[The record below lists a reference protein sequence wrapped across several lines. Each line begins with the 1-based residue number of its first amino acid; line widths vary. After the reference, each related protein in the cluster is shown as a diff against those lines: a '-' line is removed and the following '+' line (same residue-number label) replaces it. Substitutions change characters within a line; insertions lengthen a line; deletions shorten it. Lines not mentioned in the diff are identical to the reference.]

1 MAKQNIDIG
10 VEGNDGTGDSIRE
23 SFRKV
28 NENFQ
33 ELYAVF
39 GIGGQISFTD
49 LSDTPTTYQGN
60 ENKVPVVKSDGSG
73 VDLLQLASNNALDGT
88 IDTIGFDYTV
98 SGKLIIKQLVSK
110 VSNDPIPTL
119 GGPLDAA
126 TQPIANVAV
135 TQAAID
141 TFNAVHNTSYTTA
154 DLVINKAYADS
165 NYQTK
170 DVAGGGL
177 RLGDE
182 PSTVSQYTLTVGS
195 LNLGNIVITN
205 HGLAGSYTGAAFVF
219 RSTGTDPSNVTT
231 GSTYYL
237 RVIDNNTLALYSTSE
252 GAIAGTGRLI
262 MSGGTGT
269 MTIMD
274 AAYDATLTG
283 NWLNNVAV
291 PRKSIVRRQGD
302 TMTGALNLFD
312 HPGELAGKGTPYG
325 PDDLQAV
332 SKLYVD
338 NVAAT
343 SDVNI
348 FVTMKGDDTQR
359 YTPDGKQG
367 RAIGY
372 AYRTINAASRKAE
385 EIIISAPPEPG
396 PYMQTLTYNTGAVT
410 STINTAGITS
420 PISGR
425 TNARTLIINNKEFIA
440 KETTAYINATY
451 PDHVGQYN
459 EEDFEKRIEEI
470 LDSVSLDAL
479 LGNNANFLSRYA
491 GLTYYASVEGQKL
504 IGTQKTETVAGIT
517 YAKTIVK
524 NNILTNTAVATNYQ
538 TQVTQ
543 FINNSITPDALAD
556 DAIDAKFQIVLDV
569 INNGAINAAA
579 IVDGTTTYKINAN
592 NGNFGYLDQA
602 NPNNTDAIPGK
613 VIRGRTS
620 GAIGLMV
627 DYKHESGTRAVSIA
641 TTDEI
646 ELQLLKPIEFIVG
659 EELEYGNVQ
668 NETQVV
674 IIVESGIYEEDFPIK
689 VPDNVSIRGD
699 EQRRVIVRPKKRVSQ
714 SRYADT
720 YFYRDAQFDGMVLG
734 VSEINT
740 LKFETQINSSR
751 AAGTYTITNANM
763 TTSGLGTGATITV
776 VIDSN
781 GSVASATPTVKGT
794 NFVKDELITIE
805 DSKLGSGGAPAINLR
820 VDTILNGDVYKN
832 PLTGTFDGY
841 FGYHYLEKPGS
852 LKNIGA
858 GYTNVGNW
866 ETSALTFI
874 DNKEFIQEQVV
885 NYIETTYTS
894 LPAGAIYSRGKW
906 FGWIGKIVDAI
917 VKDLRL
923 GGNEFTLEE
932 QGDIYWEGQTDS
944 SLPSEYHD
952 EWVAGVNYV
961 YTMANKLLQGQAP
974 TAYYNQSGGSASD
987 RVYSQDLTN
996 GDSAPAAWTTG
1007 KLYKLQDVILFTSA
1021 GVTRYYVPKIQHTSG
1036 NTFDATEIATY
1047 WTEIDTIDTTVQNFI
1062 NTINFAFNASY
1073 NPPKRNKDLDVFL
1086 LNDATILRNL
1096 TVQGQ
1101 GGFMGVLDPDGQ
1113 VLTKSPYIQTG
1124 SSFAASLNKQAF
1136 RGGLYTDAFVGN
1148 SAIRVTGRVN
1158 SDPFRLTIKSLGSQ
1172 SAPQGLFVRKPKTP
1186 CAFYIDGR
1194 RFQVNALTNYDK
1206 SLGTAEIVLDRSS
1219 NGGVGFT
1226 GTTSELIT
1234 GYNLT
1239 AVGTFEFDVTKC
1251 ERDTG
1256 YILDAVQFD
1265 LALGTNYNAVTNG
1278 LAYQRNVVSTYLQ
1291 SNQKAQTIAA
1301 IQVTKAK
1308 TAALSSVA
1316 GDATA
1321 LSRSNAAFDEIIDI
1335 LDNGALGTE
1344 TAADTI
1350 TFSAP
1355 SVLPYTKSVEAR
1367 TKLQENRVFLGAEAV
1382 AYINLNNPAAGYD
1395 QVKCARDVR
1404 FLIDA
1409 ITYDINYGGNT
1420 ASRTAARSYIDDGVA
1435 VLAAAEITPTFNAL
1449 THIKGLL
1456 SNIVNGVSFTK
1467 STGNAETQ
1475 VTAGLTADAAAAT
1488 QLGVLLDII
1497 LNVIQ
1502 SSSLNSV
1509 PAIVK
1514 PSITWAAS
1522 GLQAAHGAIDTNRAL
1537 IIRQTVQSVSSPID
1551 ITLQTAGNRSMLG
1564 NDFTQIN
1571 DLGYGLVAVNGGISE
1586 MVSMFTYYCHASYYS
1601 KNGSQIRSLTG
1612 SSCYGEFGLVAE
1624 GSDPN
1629 EIPDAVSLAE
1639 DMVMPG
1645 KIFRASVILQT
1656 TGPVVGVAGETFTQ
1670 ASSGAAGT
1678 VVISTGANGN
1688 SQIYLDSTS
1697 GSFDTT
1703 NTITGSTTG
1712 ALGAASVPLSVD
1724 ATGYTNAASTAYMY
1738 VYDFKD
1744 IPSNRSEFD
1753 IYHSNASPNPV
1764 NGRYEVSNVELA
1776 TPHLGAF
1783 NGVGVGGSPPITAT
1797 QTVSVAGATG
1807 ARFQVRRDKTNGYT
1821 VVITTPGTDYRDNDT
1836 FAVTG
1841 DKLGGATPANDAT
1854 ITVTQV
1860 DDGDSTPS
1868 TGAIT
1873 GATISGTA
1881 LTTTDDT
1888 PTYSGAIYKLN
1899 FSTSSAQYAQNGI
1912 IAQPTHND
1920 LVNYRRNETHIF
1932 NDLAQPDLLTIRPST
1947 AVLFNENPGVFYRS
1961 ISFLTSN
1968 SLGTAL
1974 GANSIQAGFDSAFDY
1989 IRLTIDNT
1997 RAAETALAGTGTT
2010 KGATAGDVR
2019 LALQAVA
2026 DANEKFRLNN
2036 NARTPEAYR
2045 PVGWSTS
2052 TLTEAPIIT
2061 WKGKKHYVY
2070 NYRGVS
2076 GAGAEQVS
2084 ASDDVYAIVDLADV
2098 GETINSTN
2106 ATGIHGTIV
2115 LANLTN
2121 TIRAGLQAGATGDV
2135 TVNISTCRA
2144 TGHDFLDIGTGGFN
2158 ATNYPNFIFGPPGE
2172 KNSAQEVVER
2182 NKGRVFFVSTDQ
2194 NGIFKVGKFFQ
2205 VDQGTGTVTFSASIA
2220 LSDVDGLG
2228 FKRGVVITEFSTDTA
2243 MTDNASDTV
2252 PTEGAVRG
2260 YVNRRLGY
2268 DVNGTAVSN
2277 KLGPGV
2283 LAPNGVVPMTGD
2295 LNAASNTITNL
2306 KTPAQDSDAATKS
2319 YVDGISGS
2327 IDVQGLRSSE
2337 YNDYA
2342 AGHIF
2347 ISTGEKKLIISA
2359 GSIVSGPFVQG
2370 QTISGNNSGA
2380 TGTIVDLKTT
2390 TGVEGNVIEITY
2402 TPVTG
2407 TFTDGLPAGGG
2418 ESQDTISVVGGAQGT
2433 LVKGPIDVWA
2443 NGIPTTNSD
2452 ITFTPSRNRTIVG
2465 NVVTDR
2471 HTDLDIQY
2479 KVGSIVNADVSGSAA
2494 ISQSKLAMNA
2504 ATTRVNATNIDQS
2517 DRGLAAFDSAV
2528 FSATSGWITI
2538 NDGQLDLKK
2547 IKRVSDGTV
2556 LGNWSGDSSDNDIDE
2571 IPFATVVS
2579 QGGGIGDA
2587 DLNTTIG
2594 AAADPGEAV
2603 IKTGTGT
2610 YAVSNVTKTGEVNS
2624 IIKSDSNG
2632 SIQVNSLILGGDSSY
2647 EILSLDTT
2655 TVIMKTPAQGEILRA
2670 TGTTGVSAN
2679 GSPDLLVAG
2688 SINIDGTGVAESVLQ
2703 DASNFNGEAV
2713 LGVDWIYSSFIEAP
2727 GEKGAASTAIA
2738 IGANTGKTA
2747 AGQIGMVTADSAT
2760 TSSVVPFIFSSSGA
2774 VPDVTNAYDIG
2785 SATLK
2790 YKDVYATT
2798 FYGTATEAYYADLA
2812 ENYIADQDY
2821 EPGTVLAFG
2830 GEGEVE
2836 VTTIAVKGS
2845 RKVAGVVS
2853 TNPAY
2858 LMNSQLSSANPVVAL
2873 ALQGRVPCKVIGL
2886 VMKGDLLVSS
2896 GIAGYAIVDNNPQVG
2911 TVIGKALG
2919 TKMDSERGV
2928 VEIVVG
2934 KH

>member
-73 VDLLQLASNNALDGT
+73 IDLLQLASNNALDGT

-119 GGPLDAA
+119 GGPLDGA
-126 TQPIANVAV
+126 TQPIANIAV

-182 PSTVSQYTLTVGS
+182 PTTVSQYTLTVGS

-205 HGLAGSYTGAAFVF
+205 HGLAGSYTGAAFKF
-219 RSTGTDPSNVTT
+219 NSTGSDPSNVTS
-231 GSTYYL
+231 GNTYYV
-237 RVIDNNTLALYSTSE
+237 RIVDNNTIALYATSE
-252 GAIAGTGRLI
+252 NAIAGTGRLLL
-262 MSGGTGT
+262 SGGGGT

-274 AAYDATLTG
+274 AAYDNTLTG
-283 NWLNNVAV
+283 NWLDNVAL
-291 PRKSIVRRQGD
+291 PRKSVVRRQGD
-302 TMTGALNLFD
+302 TMAGALNLFD
-312 HPGELAGKGTPYG
+312 HPGDLAGKGTPYG

-372 AYRTINAASRKAE
+372 AYRTVNAAARKAE
-385 EIIISAPPEPG
+385 EVIVSAPPEPG
-396 PYMQTLTYNTGAVT
+396 PYMQTLTFNTGAVT
-410 STINTAGITS
+410 STIHTAGITS

-425 TNARTLIINNKEFIA
+425 TNARTLIVNNKEFVA
-440 KETTAYINATY
+440 KEVTAYMNTTY

-459 EEDFEKRIEEI
+459 EEEFEKRIEEI

-491 GLTYYASVEGQKL
+491 GLTYFASVEGQTL

-517 YAKTIVK
+517 YAKSVVK
-524 NNILTNTAVATNYQ
+524 NYILTNTAVPTNYQ

-543 FINNSITPDALAD
+543 FINGSITPDALAD

-569 INNGAINAAA
+569 INNGALNAPAV
-579 IVDGTTTYKINAN
+579 VDGTTTYKINAN
-592 NGNFGYLDQA
+592 NGNFGFLDQA
-602 NPNNTDAIPGK
+602 NPNNTDVIPGK
-613 VIRGRTS
+613 LIRGRTS

-627 DYKHESGTRAVSIA
+627 DYKHESGSRAVSIS

-646 ELQLLKPIEFIVG
+646 ELQLLTPVEFIPG
-659 EELEYGNVQ
+659 EELEYGNIQ
-668 NETQVV
+668 NQTQVV

-689 VPDNVSIRGD
+689 VPDNVSVRGD
-699 EQRRVIVRPKKRVSQ
+699 EQRRVIIRPKKRVSQ

-720 YFYRDAQFDGMVLG
+720 YFYRDAEFDGMVLG

-740 LKFETQINSSR
+740 LRFETQINSSR
-751 AAGTYTITNANM
+751 TPGTYTVTSSNM
-763 TTSGLGTGATITV
+763 TTSGKGTGATITV

-781 GSVASATPTVKGT
+781 GSVESATPTVKG
-794 NFVKDELITIE
+794 NDFVKDELITIE
-805 DSKLGSGGAPAINLR
+805 DSQLGSGGAPTVNLQ

-841 FGYHYLEKPGS
+841 FGYHYLEQPGV

-885 NYIETTYTS
+885 NYIETTYTL
-894 LPAGAIYSRGKW
+894 LPAGAIYSRAKW
-906 FGWIGKIVDAI
+906 FGWIGDIIDAI
-917 VKDLRL
+917 IKDLRL

-932 QGDIYWEGQTDS
+932 QGDIYWEGKTDS
-944 SLPSEYHD
+944 SLPADYHD
-952 EWVAGVNYV
+952 EWVAGINHI

-974 TAYYNQSGGSASD
+974 TTLYNQSGGSASD
-987 RVYSQDLTN
+987 RVYAQDLTN
-996 GDSAPAAWTTG
+996 GDSAPATWTTG
-1007 KLYKLQDVILFTSA
+1007 KLYKLQDVIKFTSA
-1021 GVTRYYVPKIQHTSG
+1021 GVVRYYVPKLQHTSG

-1047 WTEIDTIDTTVQNFI
+1047 WTEIDTIDTTVQNFV
-1062 NTINFAFNASY
+1062 NSINFAFNAAY
-1073 NPPKRNKDLDVFL
+1073 NPPKRNKDQDVFL

-1148 SAIRVTGRVN
+1148 SAIQVTGRVSN
-1158 SDPFRLTIKSLGSQ
+1158 DPFRLTIKSLGSQ
-1172 SAPQGLFVRKPKTP
+1172 AEPQGLFVRKPKTP

-1194 RFQVNALTNYDK
+1194 RFQVNALTSYDK

-1234 GYNLT
+1234 GFNLT
-1239 AVGTFEFDVTKC
+1239 QVGTFEFLVSKC

-1265 LALGTNYNAVTNG
+1265 VALGTNYNQVTNG

-1308 TAALSSVA
+1308 TAALASVA

-1382 AYINLNNPAAGYD
+1382 AYINLNSPAAGYD

-1475 VTAGLTADAAAAT
+1475 VTAGLTADATAAT
-1488 QLGVLLDII
+1488 QLGVLMDII

-1514 PSITWAAS
+1514 PSITWATSA
-1522 GLQAAHGAIDTNRAL
+1522 LQAAHGAIDTNRAL
-1537 IIRQTVQSVSSPID
+1537 IIRQTVQSVASPIE

-1629 EIPDAVSLAE
+1629 EIPDAISLAE

-1645 KIFRASVILQT
+1645 KVFSASVILQT

-1670 ASSGAAGT
+1670 ASSGATGV
-1678 VVISTGANGN
+1678 VVISTGANGS
-1688 SQIYLDSTS
+1688 SQIYLKSSS

-1703 NTITGSTTG
+1703 NTISGSTTG

-1724 ATGYTNAASTAYMY
+1724 ATGYTNPSTTAYMY

-1744 IPSNRSEFD
+1744 VPSNRSEFD
-1753 IYHSNASPNPV
+1753 IYHTNASPNPAL
-1764 NGRYEVSNVELA
+1764 GRYEVSNVELA
-1776 TPHLGAF
+1776 TPHLGGY

-1797 QTVSVAGATG
+1797 QTVSVGTATG
-1807 ARFQVRRDKTNGYT
+1807 ARFQVRKDKTNGYT
-1821 VVITTPGTDYRDNDT
+1821 VVIKTAGTDYRDNDT
-1836 FAVTG
+1836 FLVTG
-1841 DKLGGATPANDAT
+1841 DKLGGATPTNDAT

-1860 DDGDSTPS
+1860 DSGDSTPS
-1868 TGAIT
+1868 AGGIT
-1873 GATISGTA
+1873 GASISGTA
-1881 LTTTDDT
+1881 LTSTDET
-1888 PTYSGAIYKLN
+1888 PTYSGAVYKLN
-1899 FSTSSAQYAQNGI
+1899 FSTSSAQYAQSGI
-1912 IAQPTHND
+1912 IASPTHND
-1920 LVNYRRNETHIF
+1920 LINYRRNETHIF

-1947 AVLFNENPGVFYRS
+1947 AVLFNENPGNFYRS

-1974 GANSIQAGFDSAFDY
+1974 GANSIQAGFDSSYDY
-1989 IRLTIDNT
+1989 IRLAVDNT
-1997 RAAETALAGTGTT
+1997 RAAEAALSGAGST

-2019 LALQAVA
+2019 IALQAVA

-2036 NARTPEAYR
+2036 NTRTPEAYR

-2061 WKGKKHYVY
+2061 WKGKKHFVY
-2070 NYRGVS
+2070 NYRGVN

-2084 ASDDVYAIVDLADV
+2084 ASDDVYAIVDIADV
-2098 GETINSTN
+2098 GETINATD
-2106 ATGIHGTIV
+2106 ATGIHGTVI
-2115 LANLTN
+2115 LAAGTTN

-2172 KNSAQEVVER
+2172 KNSAQEVIEK

-2319 YVDGISGS
+2319 YVDNIGGS

-2390 TGVEGNVIEITY
+2390 TGVEGNVIEMTY

-2418 ESQDTISVVGGAQGT
+2418 ETQDTISVVGGAQGT

-2471 HTDLDIQY
+2471 HTDVDIQY

-2494 ISQSKLAMNA
+2494 ISQSKLAMTA
-2504 ATTRVNATNIDQS
+2504 ATTRVNAVNINQS
-2517 DRGLAAFDSAV
+2517 DLGVSAYDQAV
-2528 FSATSGWITI
+2528 FTTTNGFVSIA
-2538 NDGQLDLKK
+2538 DGQLDLKK

-2571 IPFATVVS
+2571 ISFATVVS

-2587 DLNTTIG
+2587 DLTTTI
-2594 AAADPGEAV
+2594 AAGADPGEAV
-2603 IKTGTGT
+2603 IKTGVGT

-2624 IIKSDSNG
+2624 VVKTDASG
-2632 SIQVNSLILGGDSSY
+2632 SIQVNSLILGGDPTY

-2670 TGTTGVSAN
+2670 TGTN
-2679 GSPDLLVAG
+2679 GTSSNGAPDVLFAG
-2688 SINIDGTGVAESVLQ
+2688 SINIDGTGVAESTLQ
-2703 DASNFNGEAV
+2703 NASNFNGEAV

-2774 VPDVTNAYDIG
+2774 LPDVTNAYDIG
-2785 SATLK
+2785 SSTFK
-2790 YKDVYATT
+2790 YKDIYATT

-2812 ENYIADQDY
+2812 ENYLADTLY
-2821 EPGTVLAFG
+2821 EPGTVLVFG
-2830 GEGEVE
+2830 GKDEI
-2836 VTTIAVKGS
+2836 TTTETKGD
-2845 RKVAGVVS
+2845 RKVAGIVS
-2853 TNPAY
+2853 TNPAH
-2858 LMNSQLSSANPVVAL
+2858 LMNSALSGMHVTAL
-2873 ALQGRVPCKVIGL
+2873 ALQGRVPCKVIGK
-2886 VMKGDLLVSS
+2886 VEKGDLLITSA
-2896 GIAGYAIVDNNPQVG
+2896 IAGYAIVDNNPNVG

-2919 TKMDSERGV
+2919 NKTDTERGI

>member
-28 NENFQ
+28 NENFL

-49 LSDTPTTYQGN
+49 LQDTPNTYQGN
-60 ENKVPVVKSDGSG
+60 ENKIPAVKSDGSG
-73 VDLLQLASNNALDGT
+73 VDFLALASNNALDGT
-88 IDTIGFDYTV
+88 IDTIGFDYTID
-98 SGKLIIKQLVSK
+98 GKLVIKQLVSK
-110 VSNDPIPTL
+110 VSNDPLPTL

-141 TFNAVHNTSYTTA
+141 TFNSVHGTSYTVQ
-154 DLVINKAYADS
+154 DLVIDKAYADS

-177 RLGDE
+177 RLDDE
-182 PSTVSQYTLTVGS
+182 PTTVTQYTLTVGT
-195 LNLGNIVITN
+195 LNLGNITITA
-205 HGLAGSYTGAAFVF
+205 HGLENSYTGAGFKF
-219 RSTGTDPSNVTT
+219 NSTGTDPTNVVS
-231 GSTYYL
+231 GSTYYV
-237 RVIDNNTLALYSTSE
+237 RIRDVNTISLHETSA
-252 GAIAGTGRLI
+252 GAIAGTGRRI
-262 MSGGTGT
+262 MSGGSGV
-269 MTIMD
+269 MTIVD
-274 AAYDATLTG
+274 AAYDSTLTG

-291 PRKSIVRRQGD
+291 PRQSLVRRQGD
-302 TMTGALNLFD
+302 IMTGALNLHD
-312 HPGELAGKGTPYG
+312 HPGELQGKGTPYG

-348 FVTMKGDDTQR
+348 FVTTKGDDTQR

-372 AYRTINAASRKAE
+372 AYRTVNAAARKAE
-385 EIIISAPPEPG
+385 EIIVSAPPEPG
-396 PYMQTLTYNTGAVT
+396 PYMQTLTYNTGA
-410 STINTAGITS
+410 SRATINTAGITS

-440 KETTAYINATY
+440 KEVTGYINSTY
-451 PDHVGQYN
+451 PAFAASYSMETCQRD
-459 EEDFEKRIEEI
+459 ISLM

-479 LGNNANFLSRYA
+479 IGNNANYLSRYA
-491 GLTYYASVEGQKL
+491 GLRYYSNASAQKA
-504 IGTQKTETVAGIT
+504 IGSQKIETVAGIT
-517 YAKTIVK
+517 YAKNLVK
-524 NNILTNTAVATNYQ
+524 NYILTNTAVPTAYQ
-538 TQVTQ
+538 SQVPQ
-543 FINNSITPDALAD
+543 FINAAITPDALAD
-556 DAIDAKFQIVLDV
+556 DAIDAKFQIILDV
-569 INNGAINAAA
+569 IDNGALNAPA

-592 NGNFGYLDQA
+592 NGNFGFLDQA
-602 NPNNTDAIPGK
+602 NPTNTDVIPGK
-613 VIRGRTS
+613 IIRGRQS
-620 GAIGLMV
+620 GALGLMV
-627 DYKHESGTRAVSIA
+627 DYKHESGSRAVSVS

-646 ELQLLKPIEFIVG
+646 EMQLLTPVEFIAG

-674 IIVESGIYEEDFPIK
+674 LVVESGIYEEDFPIK
-689 VPDNVSIRGD
+689 VPTNVSIRGD
-699 EQRRVIVRPKKRVSQ
+699 EQRRVIIRPKKRVSQ

-720 YFYRDAQFDGMVLG
+720 YFYRDAEFDGLVLG

-740 LKFETQINSSR
+740 LRFETQINSSR
-751 AAGTYTITNANM
+751 TAGTYTITGDSNM
-763 TTSGLGTGATITV
+763 TTSGLGSGATLSITV
-776 VIDSN
+776 DSN
-781 GSVASATPTVKGT
+781 GAITAASATVKGK
-794 NFVKDELITIE
+794 NFVKEEIITIA
-805 DSKLGSGGAPAINLR
+805 DSKLGAGGAPAVILR

-874 DNKEFIQEQVV
+874 DNKEFIQEQAI
-885 NYIETTYTS
+885 NYIETTYPG
-894 LPAGAIYSRGKW
+894 LPGGAVYSRAKW
-906 FGWIGKIVDAI
+906 FGWMGKVVDAI
-917 VKDLRL
+917 IKDLRL
-923 GGNEFTLEE
+923 GSNEFVLEE
-932 QGDIYWEGQTDS
+932 QGDIYWEGKTDP
-944 SLPSEYHD
+944 SLPTSLHD
-952 EWVAGVNYV
+952 EWVAGVAHI
-961 YTMANKLLQGQAP
+961 YTMANKLLQGLTP
-974 TAYYNQSGGSASD
+974 TTLYNQSGGAASD
-987 RVYSQDLTN
+987 RIYAQDLTN
-996 GDSAPAAWTTG
+996 GTSAPATWTTG
-1007 KLYKLQDVILFTSA
+1007 NLYRLQDVVKFVNS
-1021 GVTRYYVPKIQHTSG
+1021 GVTRYYVPKLQHTSG
-1036 NTFDATEIATY
+1036 NTFDATEIATN
-1047 WTEIDTIDTTVQNFI
+1047 WTEIDTIDTTIQNFT
-1062 NTINFAFNASY
+1062 NSVNFAFNAGY
-1073 NPPKRNKDLDVFL
+1073 NPPKRNIDQDVFL
-1086 LNDATILRNL
+1086 LNDATILRNM

-1113 VLTKSPYIQTG
+1113 ILTKSPYIQTG

-1148 SAIRVTGRVN
+1148 SAIQVTGRVSN
-1158 SDPFRLTIKSLGSQ
+1158 DPFRLTIKSLGS
-1172 SAPQGLFVRKPKTP
+1172 AANPQGLYVRRPQTP

-1219 NGGVGFT
+1219 NSSVGFT
-1226 GTTSELIT
+1226 GTTSELAT
-1234 GYNLT
+1234 GFNLT

-1251 ERDTG
+1251 QRDTG

-1265 LALGTNYNAVTNG
+1265 LALGTNYNQVTNG
-1278 LAYQRNVVSTYLQ
+1278 LAYQRNVVSAYLQ

-1301 IQVTKAK
+1301 IGVAK
-1308 TAALSSVA
+1308 TTTAALTSVA
-1316 GDATA
+1316 ADSTA
-1321 LSRSNAAFDEIIDI
+1321 LTRSNAAFDEIIDI
-1335 LDNGALGTE
+1335 IDNGALGTE

-1382 AYINLNNPAAGYD
+1382 AWINVNSPSAGYD

-1420 ASRTAARSYIDDGVA
+1420 ASRTAARSYIDDGVP
-1435 VLAAAEITPTFNAL
+1435 VLAAGEVTPTVNAMN
-1449 THIKGLL
+1449 HIKGLL

-1467 STGNAETQ
+1467 TTGNAETQ
-1475 VTAGLTADAAAAT
+1475 VTAGLTADSAAAT
-1488 QLGVLLDII
+1488 QLGILLDIPI
-1497 LNVIQ
+1497 NVI
-1502 SSSLNSV
+1502 SASNLNSV
-1509 PAIVK
+1509 PTIVK
-1514 PSITWAAS
+1514 PSITWSTSA
-1522 GLQAAHGAIDTNRAL
+1522 LQAAHGAIDTNRAL
-1537 IIRQTVQSVSSPID
+1537 IIRKTVQSVSSPID

-1586 MVSMFTYYCHASYYS
+1586 MVSMFTYYCYTSYYS

-1629 EIPDAVSLAE
+1629 EIPDAISLAE

-1645 KIFRASVILQT
+1645 KIFSASVVLQT
-1656 TGPVVGVAGETFTQ
+1656 TGPTIGVAGETYTQ
-1670 ASSGAAGT
+1670 ASSGATGV

-1688 SQIYLDSTS
+1688 HTIYLKTTT

-1712 ALGAASVPLSVD
+1712 SLGASSVPLTVD
-1724 ATGYTNAASTAYMY
+1724 AVGYTNAATTAYMY

-1744 IPSNRSEFD
+1744 VPSNRSEFD
-1753 IYHSNASPNPV
+1753 IYHTNAAPNAI
-1764 NGRYEVSNVELA
+1764 NGVYEVSNVELA

-1783 NGVGVGGSPPITAT
+1783 NGVGGTGTPPISAT
-1797 QTVSVAGATG
+1797 QTVTDAAASG
-1807 ARFQVRRDKTNGYT
+1807 ARFSVRKDKTNGYT
-1821 VVITTPGTDYRDNDT
+1821 VLVQTAGTDYTVGDT
-1836 FAVTG
+1836 FLVPGAN
-1841 DKLGGATPANDAT
+1841 LGGATPANNAT
-1854 ITVTQV
+1854 ISVSTVFSGTV
-1860 DDGDSTPS
+1860 
-1868 TGAIT
+1868 T
-1873 GATISGTA
+1873 GATITGTA

-1888 PTYSGAIYKLN
+1888 PTYSGAVYKLN

-1947 AVLFNENPGVFYRS
+1947 AILFDENPGSFYRS

-1974 GANSIQAGFDSAFDY
+1974 GANSIQAGFDASFDY
-1989 IRLTIDNT
+1989 IRLAVDNT
-1997 RAAETALAGTGTT
+1997 RAAEGALSGAGTT

-2019 LALQAVA
+2019 IALQAVA
-2026 DANEKFRLNN
+2026 DANEVFRLNN
-2036 NARTPEAYR
+2036 NTRTPEAYR
-2045 PVGWSTS
+2045 PTGWTTS
-2052 TLTEAPIIT
+2052 TLTEAPIIS
-2061 WKGKKHYVY
+2061 WKGKKHFVY
-2070 NYRGVS
+2070 NYRGVT

-2098 GETINSTN
+2098 GETINATD
-2106 ATGIHGTIV
+2106 ATGIHGTVV
-2115 LANLTN
+2115 LGTSANTL
-2121 TIRAGLQAGATGDV
+2121 RAGLQAGSTGDV
-2135 TVNISTCRA
+2135 TINISTCRA

-2172 KNSAQEVVER
+2172 KNSAQEVIER

-2268 DVNGTAVSN
+2268 DVNGTAVAN

-2295 LNAASNTITNL
+2295 LNAASNTVSNL
-2306 KTPAQDSDAATKS
+2306 KTPIQDSDAATKS
-2319 YVDGISGS
+2319 YVDGIAGS
-2327 IDVQGLRSSE
+2327 TSVEDLRSSE
-2337 YNDYA
+2337 YNDI
-2342 AGHIF
+2342 GIGNLF
-2347 ISTGEKKLIISA
+2347 VSTGEKKLVISA
-2359 GSIVSGPFVQG
+2359 GSVVSGPFVTG
-2370 QTISGNNSGA
+2370 QVISGSNSGA
-2380 TGTIVDLKTT
+2380 TGTIVDLLTT
-2390 TGVEGNVIEITY
+2390 IGVEGNIIEMTY
-2402 TPVTG
+2402 TVGTG
-2407 TFTDGLPAGGG
+2407 AFTDGLPVGGG
-2418 ESQDTISVVGGAQGT
+2418 ETQDVISVVGGASGT

-2443 NGIPTTNSD
+2443 NGIATTASD
-2452 ITFTPSRNRTIVG
+2452 ITFVPTRNRTIVG
-2465 NVVTDR
+2465 GVVTDR
-2471 HTDLDIQY
+2471 HIDLDIQL
-2479 KVGSIVNADVSGSAA
+2479 KVGSIVNADVSGTAG
-2494 ISQSKLAMNA
+2494 ISQSKLTLNA
-2504 ATTRVNATNIDQS
+2504 ATGRVNAVNIDQS
-2517 DRGLAAFDSAV
+2517 DLGVAAYDSAT
-2528 FSATSGWITI
+2528 FTLTNGWVTI
-2538 NDGQLDLKK
+2538 ADGQLDLKK

-2571 IPFATVVS
+2571 ISFATVVS
-2579 QGGGIGDA
+2579 EGGGIGDA
-2587 DLNTTIG
+2587 DLATTV
-2594 AAADPGEAV
+2594 AAGSDPGEAV
-2603 IKTGTGT
+2603 IKTGAAA

-2624 IIKSDSNG
+2624 IVKTDTSG
-2632 SIQVNSLILGGDSSY
+2632 SIQVNSLILGGDPTY
-2647 EILSLDTT
+2647 EILGLDTT

-2679 GSPDLLVAG
+2679 GNPDILIAG
-2688 SINIDGTGVAESVLQ
+2688 SVNIDGTGVAESVLQ
-2703 DASNFNGEAV
+2703 NASNFNGEAV
-2713 LGVDWIYSSFIEAP
+2713 LGVDWIFSSFIEAP
-2727 GEKGAASTAIA
+2727 GEKTAASTGIA

-2747 AGQIGMVTADSAT
+2747 AGQVAIVAADSGT
-2760 TSSVVPFIFSSSGA
+2760 SSSVVPFIFDSDGA
-2774 VPDVTNAYDIG
+2774 APDVSNTYKIG
-2785 SATLK
+2785 NSTFK
-2790 YKDVYATT
+2790 YAEVHATT

-2812 ENYIADQDY
+2812 ENYLADEVYQ
-2821 EPGTVLAFG
+2821 PGTVLVFG
-2830 GEGEVE
+2830 GESEL
-2836 VTTIAVKGS
+2836 TTTTVKGDH
-2845 RKVAGVVS
+2845 RVAGVVS
-2853 TNPAY
+2853 TNPAH
-2858 LMNSQLSSANPVVAL
+2858 LMNSAIEGTNVTAL
-2873 ALQGRVPCKVIGL
+2873 ALQGRVPCNVIGL
-2886 VMKGDLLVSS
+2886 VAKGDMLVASA
-2896 GIAGYAIVDNNPQVG
+2896 IPGYAIVNNDPRVG
-2911 TVIGKALG
+2911 TIIGKAVAD
-2919 TKMDSERGV
+2919 KSNQERGV

>member
-49 LSDTPTTYQGN
+49 LSDTPATYQGN
-60 ENKVPVVKSDGSG
+60 ENKIPVVKSDGSG
-73 VDLLQLASNNALDGT
+73 INLLQLASNNALDGT

-98 SGKLIIKQLVSK
+98 DGKLVIKQLVSK
-110 VSNDPIPTL
+110 VSNDPIPVL

-126 TQPIANVAV
+126 TQPIANVSV

-141 TFNAVHNTSYTTA
+141 TFNSVHGTSYTTA

-165 NYQTK
+165 NYQQK

-182 PSTVSQYTLTVGS
+182 PASVSGYTLTVGS
-195 LNLGNIVITN
+195 LNLGNLVITA
-205 HGLAGSYTGAAFVF
+205 HGLAGSFTGAAFKWN
-219 RSTGTDPSNVTT
+219 STGTDPANVTT
-231 GSTYYL
+231 GQTYYI
-237 RVIDNNTLALYSTSE
+237 RVVDINTISLHTTSS
-252 GAIAGTGRLI
+252 GAINNTGRLLL
-262 MSGGTGT
+262 SGGGGT
-269 MTIMD
+269 MTIVD
-274 AAYDATLTG
+274 AAYDSTLTG
-283 NWLNNVAV
+283 NWLDNVAV
-291 PRKSIVRRQGD
+291 PRKSLVRRQGD
-302 TMTGALNLFD
+302 TMAGALNLFD

-372 AYRTINAASRKAE
+372 AYRTVNAAARKAE

-396 PYMQTLTYNTGAVT
+396 PYMQTLTFNTGAT
-410 STINTAGITS
+410 RSTINTAGITS
-420 PISGR
+420 PITGR
-425 TNARTLIINNKEFIA
+425 TNARTLILNNKEFVA
-440 KETTAYINATY
+440 KEVTAYINATY
-451 PDHVGQYN
+451 PDIVGDYN
-459 EEDFEKRIEEI
+459 EESFQKDISDI

-479 LGNNANFLSRYA
+479 IGNNANFLSRYA

-524 NNILTNTAVATNYQ
+524 NYILTNTAVPTNYQ

-543 FINNSITPDALAD
+543 FINGAITPDALAD
-556 DAIDAKFQIVLDV
+556 DAIDAKFAIVLQV
-569 INNGAINAAA
+569 INDGPLNAPA

-602 NPNNTDAIPGK
+602 NPNNTDIIPGK
-613 VIRGRTS
+613 VIRGRAS

-627 DYKHESGTRAVSIA
+627 DYKHESGSRAVSIA

-646 ELQLLKPIEFIVG
+646 ELQLLTPVEFIAG

-689 VPDNVSIRGD
+689 VPNNVSIRGD

-720 YFYRDAQFDGMVLG
+720 YFYRDAEFDGMVLG

-740 LKFETQINSSR
+740 LRYETQINSSR
-751 AAGTYTITNANM
+751 TAGTYTITGDNNM
-763 TTSGLGTGATITV
+763 TTSKLGKGATISITV
-776 VIDSN
+776 DANGAISN
-781 GSVASATPTVKGT
+781 ATATVKGQD
-794 NFVKDELITIE
+794 FVKEETITIE
-805 DSKLGSGGAPAINLR
+805 DSKLGSGGAPAVTLT

-866 ETSALTFI
+866 ETSAKTFI

-885 NYIETTYTS
+885 NYLETTYTA
-894 LPAGAIYSRGKW
+894 LPAGAIYSRAKW
-906 FGWIGKIVDAI
+906 FGWIGDIVDAI

-923 GGNEFTLEE
+923 GGNEFVLEE
-932 QGDIYWEGQTDS
+932 QGDIFWEGQTDS
-944 SLPSEYHD
+944 SLPSDYHD
-952 EWVAGVNYV
+952 EWVAGVTHI
-961 YTMANKLLQGQAP
+961 YTMANKLLQGLAP
-974 TAYYNQSGGSASD
+974 TTLYNQSGGDASN
-987 RVYSQDLTN
+987 RVYAQDLTN
-996 GDSAPAAWTTG
+996 GDSAPATWTTG
-1007 KLYKLQDVILFTSA
+1007 KLYRLQDVIKFISA
-1021 GVTRYYVPKIQHTSG
+1021 GVTRYYIPKLQHTSG

-1047 WTEIDTIDTTVQNFI
+1047 WTEIDTIDTTIQNFT
-1062 NTINFAFNASY
+1062 NSVNFAFNASY
-1073 NPPKRNKDLDVFL
+1073 NPPKRNQDLDVFL

-1124 SSFAASLNKQAF
+1124 SSFAASLNKQSF

-1148 SAIRVTGRVN
+1148 SAIQVTGRVSN
-1158 SDPFRLTIKSLGSQ
+1158 DPFRLTIKSLGSA
-1172 SAPQGLFVRKPKTP
+1172 SAPQGLFVRRPQTP

-1219 NGGVGFT
+1219 NGGIGFT
-1226 GTTSELIT
+1226 GTTSALAT
-1234 GYNLT
+1234 GFNLT
-1239 AVGTFEFDVTKC
+1239 AVGTFEFDATKC

-1265 LALGTNYNAVTNG
+1265 LALGTNYNQVTNG

-1291 SNQKAQTIAA
+1291 SNQKSQTIAA
-1301 IQVTKAK
+1301 IQVAKAA
-1308 TAALSSVA
+1308 TAALTSVA
-1316 GDATA
+1316 ADATA

-1350 TFSAP
+1350 TFSTP

-1367 TKLQENRVFLGAEAV
+1367 TKLQENRIFLGAEAV
-1382 AYINLNNPAAGYD
+1382 AYINLNSPAAGYD

-1420 ASRTAARSYIDDGVA
+1420 ASRQAARSYIDDGVA
-1435 VLAAAEITPTFNAL
+1435 VLAAAEITPTVNAMN
-1449 THIKGLL
+1449 HIKGLL
-1456 SNIVNGVSFTK
+1456 SNIVQGISFTK

-1475 VTAGLTADAAAAT
+1475 VTAGLTADATASN
-1488 QLGVLLDII
+1488 QLIALIEIVI
-1497 LNVIQ
+1497 NVIQ
-1502 SSSLNSV
+1502 ASNLNSV
-1509 PAIVK
+1509 PAIIK

-1522 GLQAAHGAIDTNRAL
+1522 ALQAAHGAIDTNRAL
-1537 IIRQTVQSVSSPID
+1537 IIRQTVQSVSAPID

-1645 KIFRASVILQT
+1645 KIFRASVVLQT

-1678 VVISTGANGN
+1678 VVISTGANGS

-1712 ALGAASVPLSVD
+1712 ALGANSVPLSVD
-1724 ATGYTNAASTAYMY
+1724 ATGYTNAATTAYMY

-1744 IPSNRSEFD
+1744 VPSNRSEFD
-1753 IYHSNASPNPV
+1753 IYHTNASPNAV
-1764 NGRYEVSNVELA
+1764 QGRYEVSNVELA
-1776 TPHLGAF
+1776 TPHLGAY

-1797 QTVSVAGATG
+1797 QTVSVGGATG
-1807 ARFQVRRDKTNGYT
+1807 ARFQVRKDKTNGYT
-1821 VVITTPGTDYRDNDT
+1821 VVITTPGTDYRENDT

-1860 DDGDSTPS
+1860 DSGDSTPS
-1868 TGAIT
+1868 AGGIT
-1873 GATISGTA
+1873 GASIAGTA
-1881 LTTTDDT
+1881 LTTTDET
-1888 PTYSGAIYKLN
+1888 PTYSGAVYKLN

-1920 LVNYRRNETHIF
+1920 SINYRRNETQIF

-1947 AVLFNENPGVFYRS
+1947 AVLFDENPGVFYRS

-1974 GANSIQAGFDSAFDY
+1974 GANSIQAGFDSSFDY

-1997 RAAETALAGTGTT
+1997 RAAETALSGTGTT
-2010 KGATAGDVR
+2010 KGNTQGDVR

-2061 WKGKKHYVY
+2061 WRGKKHYVY
-2070 NYRGVS
+2070 NYRGVT
-2076 GAGAEQVS
+2076 GGGVEQVS
-2084 ASDDVYAIVDLADV
+2084 ASDDVYAIVDLADA
-2098 GETINSTN
+2098 GETINATD
-2106 ATGIHGTIV
+2106 ATGIHASVV

-2121 TIRAGLQAGATGDV
+2121 TIRAGLKAGATGDV

-2158 ATNYPNFIFGPPGE
+2158 STNYPNFIFGPPGE
-2172 KNSAQEVVER
+2172 KNAAQEVVEK

-2194 NGIFKVGKFFQ
+2194 NGIFRVGKFFQ

-2306 KTPAQDSDAATKS
+2306 KAPSQDSDAATKV
-2319 YVDGISGS
+2319 YVDNIAGS
-2327 IDVQGLRSSE
+2327 TTVQDLRSSE

-2342 AGHIF
+2342 AGNLF
-2347 ISTGEKKLIISA
+2347 VATGEKKLIISA

-2390 TGVEGNVIEITY
+2390 TGVEGNVVEISY
-2402 TPVTG
+2402 TPVSG
-2407 TFTDGLPAGGG
+2407 TFTDGIPAGGG
-2418 ESQDTISVVGGAQGT
+2418 ETQDVVSVVGGAQGT
-2433 LVKGPIDVWA
+2433 LVRGPIDVWA
-2443 NGIPTTNSD
+2443 NGIITANSD
-2452 ITFTPSRNRTIVG
+2452 ITFTPTRNRTIVG

-2479 KVGSIVNADVSGSAA
+2479 KVGSIVNADVSGTAA
-2494 ISQSKLAMNA
+2494 ISQSKLAMTA
-2504 ATTRVNATNIDQS
+2504 ASTRVNAVNIDQS
-2517 DRGLAAFDSAV
+2517 DRGLASFDSDI
-2528 FSATSGWITI
+2528 FTATNGWVTI

-2587 DLNTTIG
+2587 DLTTTV
-2594 AAADPGEAV
+2594 AAGSDPGEAV

-2624 IIKSDSNG
+2624 IVKTDTNG
-2632 SIQVNSLILGGDSSY
+2632 SIQVNSLILGGDPLY
-2647 EILSLDTT
+2647 EILALDTT

-2679 GSPDLLVAG
+2679 GKPDVLIAG
-2688 SINIDGTGVAESVLQ
+2688 SVNIDGTGVAESTLQ

-2713 LGVDWIYSSFIEAP
+2713 LAVDWIYSSFIEAP
-2727 GEKGAASTAIA
+2727 GEKGAASSGLA
-2738 IGANTGKTA
+2738 IGANTGVTA
-2747 AGQIGMVTADSAT
+2747 AGQVAIVAADSGT
-2760 TSSVVPFIFSSSGA
+2760 TSSVAPFIFSSSG
-2774 VPDVTNAYDIG
+2774 VLPDVTNVYDIG
-2785 SATLK
+2785 SSTLK

-2812 ENYIADQDY
+2812 ENYLADTLY
-2821 EPGTVLAFG
+2821 EPGTVLVFG
-2830 GEGEVE
+2830 GEDEI
-2836 VTTIAVKGS
+2836 TTTETKGD

-2853 TNPAY
+2853 ENPAH
-2858 LMNSQLSSANPVVAL
+2858 LMNSALSGMHVTAL
-2873 ALQGRVPCKVIGL
+2873 ALQGRVPCKVIGK
-2886 VMKGDLLVSS
+2886 VEKGDLLVTSA
-2896 GIAGYAIVDNNPQVG
+2896 IAGYAIVDNNPNVG

-2919 TKMDSERGV
+2919 NKTDTERGI

>member
-28 NENFQ
+28 NENFL

-49 LSDTPTTYQGN
+49 LKDTPNTYQGN
-60 ENKVPVVKSDGSG
+60 ENKIPAVKTDGSG
-73 VDLLQLASNNALDGT
+73 VNFLALASNNALDGT
-88 IDTIGFDYTV
+88 IDTIGFDYTID
-98 SGKLIIKQLVSK
+98 GKLVIKQLVSK

-141 TFNAVHNTSYTTA
+141 TFNSVHGTSYTVQ
-154 DLVINKAYADS
+154 DLVIDKAYADS

-182 PSTVSQYTLTVGS
+182 PTTITQYTLTVGS
-195 LNLGNIVITN
+195 LNLGNITTTA
-205 HGLAGSYTGAAFVF
+205 HGLENSYTGAAFKF
-219 RSTGTDPSNVTT
+219 NSAGTDPSNVVSGTT
-231 GSTYYL
+231 YFV
-237 RVIDNNTLALYSTSE
+237 RIRDVNTISLHTTSA
-252 GAIAGTGRLI
+252 GAIAGTGRVI
-262 MSGGTGT
+262 MSGGSGV
-269 MTIMD
+269 MTIID
-274 AAYDATLTG
+274 AAYDSTLTG
-283 NWLNNVAV
+283 NWLDNVAV
-291 PRKSIVRRQGD
+291 PRKSLVRRQGD

-312 HPGELAGKGTPYG
+312 HPGELKGKGTPYG

-348 FVTMKGDDTQR
+348 FVTTKGDDTQR

-372 AYRTINAASRKAE
+372 AYRTVNAAARKAE
-385 EIIISAPPEPG
+385 EIIVSAPPEPG
-396 PYMQTLTYNTGAVT
+396 PYMQTLTFNTGA
-410 STINTAGITS
+410 SRATINTAGITS

-425 TNARTLIINNKEFIA
+425 TNARTLIINNKEFVS
-440 KETTAYINATY
+440 KEVTAYINSTY
-451 PDHVGQYN
+451 PAFAASYN
-459 EEDFEKRIEEI
+459 METCERDISLM

-479 LGNNANFLSRYA
+479 IGNNANYLSRYA
-491 GLTYYASVEGQKL
+491 GLRYYSNASAQKA
-504 IGTQKTETVAGIT
+504 IGSQKIETVAGIT
-517 YAKTIVK
+517 YAKNLVK
-524 NNILTNTAVATNYQ
+524 NYILTNTAVPTNYQ

-543 FINNSITPDALAD
+543 FINAAITPDALAD
-556 DAIDAKFQIVLDV
+556 DAIDAKFQIILDV
-569 INNGAINAAA
+569 IDLGALNAPA

-602 NPNNTDAIPGK
+602 NPTNTDVIPGK
-613 VIRGRTS
+613 IIRGRQS

-627 DYKHESGTRAVSIA
+627 DYKHESGSRAVSVS

-646 ELQLLKPIEFIVG
+646 ELQLLKPVEFITG

-674 IIVESGIYEEDFPIK
+674 IVVESGIYEEDFPIK
-689 VPDNVSIRGD
+689 VPNNISIRGD
-699 EQRRVIVRPKKRVSQ
+699 EQRRVIIRPKKRVSQ

-720 YFYRDAQFDGMVLG
+720 YFYRDAQFDGLVLG
-734 VSEINT
+734 VSEVNT
-740 LKFETQINSSR
+740 LRFETQIDSSR
-751 AAGTYTITNANM
+751 TAGTYTITGDSNM
-763 TTSGLGTGATITV
+763 TTSGKGSGLTLSVIVDANGAIT
-776 VIDSN
+776 
-781 GSVASATPTVKGT
+781 AATATVKGK
-794 NFVKDELITIE
+794 NFVKEEIITLA
-805 DSKLGSGGAPAINLR
+805 DSKLGSGGAPAVILR

-858 GYTNVGNW
+858 GYINVGNW

-874 DNKEFIQEQVV
+874 DNKEFIQEQSI
-885 NYIETTYTS
+885 NYIETTYPA
-894 LPAGAIYSRGKW
+894 LPGGAVYSRAKW
-906 FGWIGKIVDAI
+906 FGWMGKVVDAI
-917 VKDLRL
+917 IKDLRL
-923 GGNEFTLEE
+923 GSNEFVLEE
-932 QGDIYWEGQTDS
+932 QGDIYWEGKTDP
-944 SLPSEYHD
+944 SLPTSLHD
-952 EWVAGVNYV
+952 EWVAGVTHV
-961 YTMANKLLQGQAP
+961 YTMANKLLQGLVP
-974 TAYYNQSGGSASD
+974 TTLYNQAGGAASD
-987 RVYSQDLTN
+987 RIYAQDLTN
-996 GDSAPAAWTTG
+996 GSSAPTTWTTNN
-1007 KLYKLQDVILFTSA
+1007 LYKLQDVIKFTSA
-1021 GVTRYYVPKIQHTSG
+1021 GTTRYYVPKLQHTSG
-1036 NTFDATEIATY
+1036 VTFNASEIATN

-1062 NTINFAFNASY
+1062 NSVNFAFNAAY
-1073 NPPKRNKDLDVFL
+1073 NPPKRNIDQDVFL
-1086 LNDATILRNL
+1086 LNDATILRNM

-1113 VLTKSPYIQTG
+1113 ILTKSPYIQTG

-1148 SAIRVTGRVN
+1148 SAIQVTGRVSN
-1158 SDPFRLTIKSLGSQ
+1158 DPFRLTIKSLGSAA
-1172 SAPQGLFVRKPKTP
+1172 SPQGLYVRRPQTP

-1219 NGGVGFT
+1219 NGSVGFT
-1226 GTTSELIT
+1226 GVTSELST
-1234 GYNLT
+1234 GFNLT

-1251 ERDTG
+1251 RRDTG
-1256 YILDAVQFD
+1256 FILDAVQFD
-1265 LALGTNYNAVTNG
+1265 LALGTNYNQVTNG
-1278 LAYQRNVVSTYLQ
+1278 LAYQRNVVSAYLQ
-1291 SNQKAQTIAA
+1291 ANQKSQTVAA
-1301 IQVTKAK
+1301 IGVAKAT
-1308 TAALSSVA
+1308 TAALTSIA
-1316 GDATA
+1316 GDATS
-1321 LSRSNAAFDEIIDI
+1321 LTRSNAAFDEIIDI
-1335 LDNGALGTE
+1335 INNGALGTE

-1350 TFSAP
+1350 TFSTPAT
-1355 SVLPYTKSVEAR
+1355 LPYTKAVEAR
-1367 TKLQENRVFLGAEAV
+1367 TKLQENRIFLGAEAV
-1382 AYINLNNPAAGYD
+1382 AYINLNSPSAGYD

-1409 ITYDINYGGNT
+1409 ISYDINYGGNT

-1435 VLAAAEITPTFNAL
+1435 VLAAGEVTPTVNAMN
-1449 THIKGLL
+1449 HIKGLL
-1456 SNIVNGVSFTK
+1456 ANIVNGVSFTK
-1467 STGNAETQ
+1467 STGNASTQ
-1475 VTAGLTADAAAAT
+1475 TTAGVTADAAAAT
-1488 QLGVLLDII
+1488 QLGILLAIPI
-1497 LNVIQ
+1497 NVI
-1502 SSSLNSV
+1502 SASNLNSV

-1514 PSITWAAS
+1514 PAITWAAS
-1522 GLQAAHGAIDTNRAL
+1522 PLQASHGAIDTNRAL
-1537 IIRQTVQSVSSPID
+1537 IIRKTVQSVASPID

-1586 MVSMFTYYCHASYYS
+1586 MVSMFTYYCYTSYYS

-1645 KIFRASVILQT
+1645 KIFSASVVLQT
-1656 TGPVVGVAGETFTQ
+1656 TGPVIGAAGETYTQ
-1670 ASSGAAGT
+1670 ASSGATGI
-1678 VVISTGANGN
+1678 VVIATGSNGN
-1688 SQIYLDSTS
+1688 HTHYLKTTT

-1703 NTITGSTTG
+1703 NTISGSVTG
-1712 ALGAASVPLSVD
+1712 ALGAASVPLTVD
-1724 ATGYTNAASTAYMY
+1724 ATGYTNAATTAYMY
-1738 VYDFKD
+1738 VYDLKD
-1744 IPSNRSEFD
+1744 VPSNRSEFD
-1753 IYHSNASPNPV
+1753 IYHTNASPNPV
-1764 NGRYEVSNVELA
+1764 NGVYEVSNVELA

-1783 NGVGVGGSPPITAT
+1783 NGVGGTGTPPIAAT
-1797 QTVSVAGATG
+1797 QTVAVGTASG
-1807 ARFQVRRDKTNGYT
+1807 ARFSVRKDKTNGYT
-1821 VVITTPGTDYRDNDT
+1821 VVVQTAGTDYRVGDT
-1836 FAVTG
+1836 LVVPGAN
-1841 DKLGGATPANDAT
+1841 LGGATAANNAT
-1854 ITVTQV
+1854 ITVSQV
-1860 DDGDSTPS
+1860 DSGAAVS
-1868 TGAIT
+1868 TGAVT
-1873 GATISGTA
+1873 GATIAGTA

-1888 PTYSGAIYKLN
+1888 PTYSGAVYKLN

-1912 IAQPTHND
+1912 IAAPTHND
-1920 LVNYRRNETHIF
+1920 LINYRRNETHIF

-1947 AVLFNENPGVFYRS
+1947 AILFNENPGSFYRS

-1968 SLGTAL
+1968 SLGTPL
-1974 GANSIQAGFDSAFDY
+1974 GANSIQAGFDASFDY
-1989 IRLTIDNT
+1989 IRLAIDNT
-1997 RAAETALAGTGTT
+1997 RAAEGALSGAGAT
-2010 KGATAGDVR
+2010 KGATAGDIR

-2026 DANEKFRLNN
+2026 DDNEKFRLNN
-2036 NARTPEAYR
+2036 NTRTPEAYR
-2045 PVGWSTS
+2045 PVGWTTS

-2070 NYRGVS
+2070 NYRGVT

-2084 ASDDVYAIVDLADV
+2084 AADDVYAIVDLADV
-2098 GETINSTN
+2098 GETINATN
-2106 ATGIHGTIV
+2106 ATGIHGTVV
-2115 LANLTN
+2115 LGTLSN
-2121 TIRAGLQAGATGDV
+2121 TLRAGLQAGATGDV

-2172 KNSAQEVVER
+2172 KNSAQEVVEK

-2194 NGIFKVGKFFQ
+2194 NGIFRVGKFFQ

-2268 DVNGTAVSN
+2268 DVNGTAVAN

-2295 LNAASNTITNL
+2295 LNAASNTISNL
-2306 KTPAQDSDAATKS
+2306 KAPVQDSDAATKV
-2319 YVDGISGS
+2319 YVDGIAGS
-2327 IDVQGLRSSE
+2327 TSVEDLRSSE
-2337 YNDYA
+2337 YNDI
-2342 AGHIF
+2342 GVGNLF
-2347 ISTGEKKLIISA
+2347 VSTGEKKLIISA
-2359 GSIVSGPFVQG
+2359 GSIVSGPFVTG
-2370 QTISGNNSGA
+2370 QAISGSNSGA
-2380 TGTIVDLKTT
+2380 TGTIVDLQTT
-2390 TGVEGNVIEITY
+2390 TGVEGNVIEMTY
-2402 TPVTG
+2402 TVGTG
-2407 TFTDGLPAGGG
+2407 VFTDGLPAGGG
-2418 ESQDTISVVGGAQGT
+2418 ESQDVISVVGAASGS

-2443 NGIPTTNSD
+2443 NGIATTASD
-2452 ITFTPSRNRTIVG
+2452 ITFVPTRNRTIVG
-2465 NVVTDR
+2465 GVVTDR
-2471 HTDLDIQY
+2471 HIDLDIQL
-2479 KVGSIVNADVSGSAA
+2479 KVGAIVNADVSGAA
-2494 ISQSKLAMNA
+2494 GISQSKLTLNA
-2504 ATTRVNATNIDQS
+2504 ATGRVNAVNIDQS
-2517 DRGLAAFDSAV
+2517 DLGVAAFDSAT
-2528 FSATSGWITI
+2528 FTLTNGWVSIA
-2538 NDGQLDLKK
+2538 DGQLDLKK

-2579 QGGGIGDA
+2579 EGGGIGDA
-2587 DLNTTIG
+2587 DLASTV
-2594 AAADPGEAV
+2594 AAASDPGEAV
-2603 IKTGTGT
+2603 IKTGAAA

-2624 IIKSDSNG
+2624 IVKTDTSG
-2632 SIQVNSLILGGDSSY
+2632 SIQVNSLILGGDPTY
-2647 EILSLDTT
+2647 EILGLDTT

-2679 GSPDLLVAG
+2679 GKPDVLIAG
-2688 SINIDGTGVAESVLQ
+2688 SVNIDGTGVAESILQ
-2703 DASNFNGEAV
+2703 NASNFNGEAV
-2713 LGVDWIYSSFIEAP
+2713 LGVDWIFSSFIEAP
-2727 GEKGAASTAIA
+2727 GEKTAASTGIA

-2747 AGQIGMVTADSAT
+2747 TGQIAIVAADAAT
-2760 TSSVVPFIFSSSGA
+2760 TSSVAPFIFSSSGV
-2774 VPDVTNAYDIG
+2774 VPDVTNVYDIG
-2785 SATLK
+2785 TSTLK
-2790 YKDVYATT
+2790 YKDIYATT

-2812 ENYIADQDY
+2812 ENYLADDVY
-2821 EPGTVLAFG
+2821 DPGTVLIFG
-2830 GEGEVE
+2830 GESEL
-2836 VTTIAVKGS
+2836 TTTTVKGDH
-2845 RKVAGVVS
+2845 RVAGVVS
-2853 TNPAY
+2853 TNPAH
-2858 LMNSQLSSANPVVAL
+2858 LMNSAIEGMNITAL
-2873 ALQGRVPCKVIGL
+2873 ALQGRVPCKVIGI
-2886 VMKGDLLVSS
+2886 VTKGDMLVASA
-2896 GIAGYAIVDNNPQVG
+2896 IPGYAIVNNTPNVG
-2911 TVIGKALG
+2911 TIIGKAVSN
-2919 TKMDSERGV
+2919 KSSQERGI
-2928 VEIVVG
+2928 VEVVVG

>member
-1 MAKQNIDIG
+1 MAKQNVDIG

-28 NENFQ
+28 NENFT

-49 LSDTPTTYQGN
+49 LSDTPSTYQGN
-60 ENKVPVVKSDGSG
+60 ENKVPAVAGDGSG
-73 VDLLQLASNNALDGT
+73 MNLLQLASNNALDGT
-88 IDTIGFDYTV
+88 IDTIGFDYSV
-98 SGKLIIKQLVSK
+98 SGKLIIRQLVSK
-110 VSNDPIPTL
+110 VSNDPIPVL

-141 TFNAVHNTSYTTA
+141 TFNAVHNTQYTVS

-170 DVAGGGL
+170 DVPGGGI
-177 RLGDE
+177 RLADE
-182 PSTVSQYTLTVGS
+182 PSDASAYTITITS
-195 LNLGNIVITN
+195 LNLGNMIVNN
-205 HGLAGSYTGAAFVF
+205 HGLPGSYTGSPFVWT
-219 RSTGTDPSNVTT
+219 STGTDPTNVTT
-231 GSTYYL
+231 GQQYFI
-237 RVIDNNTLALYSTSE
+237 RVIDANTLSFHSTST
-252 GAIAGTGRLI
+252 GAIAGTGRLL
-262 MSGGTGT
+262 MSGGSGT
-269 MTIMD
+269 FTIRD
-274 AAYDATLTG
+274 AAYDSSLSG
-283 NWLNNVAV
+283 NWLNNVAL
-291 PRKSIVRRQGD
+291 PRKSVVRRQGD

-312 HPGELAGKGTPYG
+312 HPGELSGKGTPYG

-359 YTPDGKQG
+359 FTPDGKQG

-372 AYRTINAASRKAE
+372 AYKTINAASRKAE

-396 PYMQTLTYNTGAVT
+396 PYMQTLTYNTGVNL

-425 TNARTLIINNKEFIA
+425 TNARTLIINNKEFVA
-440 KETTAYINATY
+440 KEVTAYMNATY
-451 PDHVGQYN
+451 PDHVGDYN

-470 LDSVSLDAL
+470 LDSVSLDSL

-491 GLTYYASVEGQKL
+491 GLTYYASVEGQTL

-517 YAKTIVK
+517 YAKNIVK
-524 NNILTNTAVATNYQ
+524 NYILTNTAVPTSYQ

-543 FINNSITPDALAD
+543 FINGSITPDATAD

-569 INNGAINAAA
+569 INNGALNAPQ

-592 NGNFGYLDQA
+592 NGNFGFLDQA
-602 NPNNTDAIPGK
+602 NPNNTDVIPGK
-613 VIRGRTS
+613 VIRGKTS

-627 DYKHESGTRAVSIA
+627 DYKHESGSRAVSIA

-646 ELQLLKPIEFIVG
+646 ELQLLKPIEFIPG

-674 IIVESGIYEEDFPIK
+674 IVVESGIYDEDFPIK
-689 VPDNVSIRGD
+689 VPNNVSIRGD
-699 EQRRVIVRPKKRVSQ
+699 EQRRVIVRPKNRISQ

-720 YFYRDAQFDGMVLG
+720 YFYRDAEFDGMVLG

-740 LKFETQINSSR
+740 LRFETQINSSR
-751 AAGTYTITNANM
+751 TAGTYTVTSANM
-763 TTSGLGTGATITV
+763 TTSNIGTGATLTII
-776 VIDSN
+776 IDSN
-781 GSVASATPTVKGT
+781 GAVTSATPTVKGK
-794 NFVKDELITIE
+794 NFVKEELITIE
-805 DSKLGSGGAPAINLR
+805 DSQLGSGGAPAINIT

-885 NYIETTYTS
+885 NYIETTYPS
-894 LPAGAIYSRGKW
+894 LPAGAVYSRAKW
-906 FGWIGKIVDAI
+906 FGWTGQIVDAI
-917 VKDLRL
+917 IKDLRL
-923 GGNEFTLEE
+923 GGNEFVLQE
-932 QGDIYWEGQTDS
+932 QGDIYQEGLTSPNLIS
-944 SLPSEYHD
+944 SVHD
-952 EWVAGVNYV
+952 EWVAGVAHI

-974 TAYYNQSGGSASD
+974 STLYNQSGGTASD
-987 RVYSQDLTN
+987 RVYAQDLTN
-996 GDSAPAAWTTG
+996 GDSAPATWTTG
-1007 KLYKLQDVILFTSA
+1007 KLYKLQDVVKFTSA
-1021 GVTRYYVPKIQHTSG
+1021 GVIRYYVPKLQHTSG
-1036 NTFDATEIATY
+1036 VTFDATEIATY
-1047 WTEIDTIDTTVQNFI
+1047 WTEIDTIDTTILNFI
-1062 NTINFAFNASY
+1062 NSVNFAFNTSY
-1073 NPPKRNKDLDVFL
+1073 NPPKHNRDQDVFL
-1086 LNDATILRNL
+1086 LNDATILRNM
-1096 TVQGQ
+1096 TVQGH

-1113 VLTKSPYIQTG
+1113 ILTKSPYIQTG

-1148 SAIRVTGRVN
+1148 SAIQVTGRVSN
-1158 SDPFRLTIKSLGSQ
+1158 DPFTLNIKSLGSQ
-1172 SAPQGLFVRKPKTP
+1172 SQPQGLFVRKPQTP

-1194 RFQVNALTNYDK
+1194 RFQVNAITNYDK
-1206 SLGTAEIVLDRSS
+1206 SLGTAILVLDRSS
-1219 NGGVGFT
+1219 NSGTGFT

-1234 GYNLT
+1234 GFNLT
-1239 AVGTFEFDVTKC
+1239 QVGTFQFEVAKC

-1355 SVLPYTKSVEAR
+1355 SALPYAKSVEAR
-1367 TKLQENRVFLGAEAV
+1367 TKLQENRTFLGAEAV
-1382 AYINLNNPAAGYD
+1382 AFINLNSPAPGYD
-1395 QVKCARDVR
+1395 EVKCARDVR
-1404 FLIDA
+1404 FIIDA

-1420 ASRTAARSYIDDGVA
+1420 ASRQAARSYIDDGVA
-1435 VLAAAEITPTFNAL
+1435 VLAAAEVTPTVNAMN
-1449 THIKGLL
+1449 HIKGLL
-1456 SNIVNGVSFTK
+1456 SDIVNGVSFTK

-1475 VTAGLTADAAAAT
+1475 VTAGLTADATTAT
-1488 QLGVLLDII
+1488 QLGVLIDII
-1497 LNVIQ
+1497 INVIQ
-1502 SSSLNSV
+1502 ASNLNSV

-1514 PSITWAAS
+1514 PSITWATA

-1537 IIRQTVQSVSSPID
+1537 IIRQTVQSVASPID

-1586 MVSMFTYYCHASYYS
+1586 MVSMFTYYCHVSYYS

-1645 KIFRASVILQT
+1645 KIFSASVILQT

-1670 ASSGAAGT
+1670 ASTGATGV

-1688 SQIYLDSTS
+1688 SQIYLRDTT

-1712 ALGAASVPLSVD
+1712 ALGANSVPLSVD
-1724 ATGYTNAASTAYMY
+1724 ATGYTNAAATAYMY
-1738 VYDFKD
+1738 VYDMKD
-1744 IPSNRSEFD
+1744 VPSNRSEFD
-1753 IYHSNASPNPV
+1753 IYHTNASPNAV
-1764 NGRYEVSNVELA
+1764 LGRYEVSNVELA

-1783 NGVGVGGSPPITAT
+1783 NGVGVGGTPPITAT
-1797 QTVSVAGATG
+1797 QTVAEAGATG
-1807 ARFQVRRDKTNGYT
+1807 ARFQVRKTKTDGYT
-1821 VVITTPGTDYRDNDT
+1821 VVIKTPGTDYRENDT
-1836 FAVTG
+1836 FLVTG

-1860 DDGDSTPS
+1860 DAGDSTPS

-1873 GATISGTA
+1873 GASISGTA

-1888 PTYSGAIYKLN
+1888 PTYSGAVYKLN

-1912 IAQPTHND
+1912 VASPTHND
-1920 LVNYRRNETHIF
+1920 LINYRRNETHIF

-1947 AVLFNENPGVFYRS
+1947 AVLFNENPGNFYRS

-1968 SLGTAL
+1968 SLGTTL
-1974 GANSIQAGFDSAFDY
+1974 GANSIQAGFDSGYDY

-1997 RAAETALAGTGTT
+1997 RAAETALSGTGTT

-2052 TLTEAPIIT
+2052 TLTEAPIIS

-2070 NYRGVS
+2070 NYRGVT
-2076 GAGAEQVS
+2076 GGGAEQVS
-2084 ASDDVYAIVDLADV
+2084 ASDDVYAIVDLAEV

-2106 ATGIHGTIV
+2106 ATGIHGTVV
-2115 LANLTN
+2115 LSGLTN
-2121 TIRAGLQAGATGDV
+2121 TIRAGLQAGATGTV

-2158 ATNYPNFIFGPPGE
+2158 ASNYPNFIFGPPGE
-2172 KNSAQEVVER
+2172 KSEANEVVEK

-2306 KTPAQDSDAATKS
+2306 KAPAQDSDAATKV
-2319 YVDGISGS
+2319 YVDNIAGS
-2327 IDVQGLRSSE
+2327 TSVEDLRSSE

-2342 AGHIF
+2342 LGNLFVA
-2347 ISTGEKKLIISA
+2347 TGEKKLIINA

-2390 TGVEGNVIEITY
+2390 VGVEGNVIEITY

-2407 TFTDGLPAGGG
+2407 TFQDGLPAGSG
-2418 ESQDTISVVGGAQGT
+2418 ESQDVVSVVGGAQGT

-2443 NGIPTTNSD
+2443 NGITTANSD
-2452 ITFTPSRNRTIVG
+2452 ISFTPSRNRTIVG
-2465 NVVTDR
+2465 GVVTDR
-2471 HTDLDIQY
+2471 HVDLDVQI
-2479 KVGSIVNADVSGSAA
+2479 KVGTIVNADVNGAA
-2494 ISQSKLAMNA
+2494 QISQSKLAMNSA
-2504 ATTRVNATNIDQS
+2504 STRINATNISQADL
-2517 DRGLAAFDSAV
+2517 GVVAFDSDV
-2528 FSATSGWITI
+2528 FTTTNGWTTI
-2538 NDGQLDLKK
+2538 SDGQLDLKK

-2571 IPFATVVS
+2571 ISFATVVS
-2579 QGGGIGDA
+2579 EGGGIGDA
-2587 DLNTTIG
+2587 DLTTTIAVG
-2594 AAADPGEAV
+2594 SDPGEAV

-2624 IIKSDSNG
+2624 IIKSDLNG

-2647 EILSLDTT
+2647 EILALDTT
-2655 TVIMKTPAQGEILRA
+2655 TVIMKTPAQGEILRS

-2679 GSPDLLVAG
+2679 GKPDLLIAG
-2688 SINIDGTGVAESVLQ
+2688 SVNIDGTGVAESVLQ

-2747 AGQIGMVTADSAT
+2747 AGQIGIVTADSAT

-2785 SATLK
+2785 SSTFK
-2790 YKDVYATT
+2790 YKDIYATT

-2812 ENYIADQDY
+2812 ENYLADSLY
-2821 EPGTVLAFG
+2821 EPGTVLVFG
-2830 GEGEVE
+2830 GEEE
-2836 VTTIAVKGS
+2836 ITTTEIKGD
-2845 RKVAGVVS
+2845 RKVAGIVS
-2853 TNPAY
+2853 TNPAH
-2858 LMNSQLSSANPVVAL
+2858 LMNSALSGLNVTAL
-2873 ALQGRVPCKVIGL
+2873 ALQGRVPCKVIGK
-2886 VMKGDLLVSS
+2886 VEKGDLLVTSA
-2896 GIAGYAIVDNNPQVG
+2896 IAGYAIVNNDPSVG
-2911 TVIGKALG
+2911 TVIGKAVG
-2919 TKMDSERGV
+2919 SKQDGDRGI

>member
-49 LSDTPTTYQGN
+49 LSDTPNTYQGN
-60 ENKVPVVKSDGSG
+60 ENKIPAVKSDGSG
-73 VDLLQLASNNALDGT
+73 VSLLQLASNNALDGT

-98 SGKLIIKQLVSK
+98 DGKLVIKQLVSK
-110 VSNDPIPTL
+110 VSNDPVPTL

-141 TFNAVHNTSYTTA
+141 TFNSVHSTSYTIS

-165 NYQTK
+165 NYQQK

-182 PSTVSQYTLTVGS
+182 PTDVSAYTLTVGS
-195 LNLGNIVITN
+195 LNLGNLVISG
-205 HGLAGSYTGAAFVF
+205 HGLTGSYTGAGFKWK
-219 RSTGTDPSNVTT
+219 STGTDPSNVVT
-231 GSTYYL
+231 GNTYFT
-237 RVIDNNTLALYSTSE
+237 RIIDDNNISLHTTSA
-252 GAIAGTGRLI
+252 GAIANTGRILL
-262 MSGGTGT
+262 SGGTGT
-269 MTIMD
+269 FTITD

-283 NWLNNVAV
+283 NWLDNVAL
-291 PRKSIVRRQGD
+291 PRKSVVRRQGD
-302 TMTGALNLFD
+302 TMAGTLNLFD

-372 AYRTINAASRKAE
+372 AYRTINAAARKAE
-385 EIIISAPPEPG
+385 EIIVSAPPEPG
-396 PYMQTLTYNTGAVT
+396 PYMQTLTFNTGAT
-410 STINTAGITS
+410 NSTVNTAGITS

-425 TNARTLIINNKEFIA
+425 TNARTLVINNKEFVA
-440 KETTAYINATY
+440 KETTAYMNATY
-451 PDHVGQYN
+451 PDHKGKYD
-459 EEDFEKRIEEI
+459 EEAFEKRIEEI

-524 NNILTNTAVATNYQ
+524 NNILTNTAVSTNYQ

-543 FINNSITPDALAD
+543 FINNAIVPDAQAD

-569 INNGAINAAA
+569 INNGALNAPA

-613 VIRGRTS
+613 VLRGRTS

-646 ELQLLKPIEFIVG
+646 ELQLLTPVEFIPG

-668 NETQVV
+668 NSTQVV
-674 IIVESGIYEEDFPIK
+674 LIVESGIYEEDFPIK
-689 VPDNVSIRGD
+689 VPTNVSIRGD

-720 YFYRDAQFDGMVLG
+720 YFYRDAEFDGLVLG
-734 VSEINT
+734 VSEINS

-751 AAGTYTITNANM
+751 TAGTYTVTSSNM
-763 TTSGLGTGATITV
+763 TTSKLGKNATITV

-781 GSVASATPTVKGT
+781 GAVESATPTVKGED
-794 NFVKDELITIE
+794 FVKDETITIE
-805 DSKLGSGGAPAINLR
+805 DSQLGAGGAPSIILT

-866 ETSALTFI
+866 ENSALTFI

-885 NYIETTYTS
+885 NYVETTYPA
-894 LPAGAIYSRGKW
+894 LPAGAIYSRAKW
-906 FGWIGKIVDAI
+906 FGWVGKIIDAI

-923 GGNEFTLEE
+923 GGNEFILEE
-932 QGDIYWEGQTDS
+932 QGDIYWEGKTDS
-944 SLPSEYHD
+944 SLPSDYYD
-952 EWVAGVNYV
+952 EWVAGVSHI

-974 TAYYNQSGGSASD
+974 TTLYNQSGGSASD
-987 RVYSQDLTN
+987 RVYAQDLTN
-996 GDSAPAAWTTG
+996 GDSAPANWSAG
-1007 KLYKLQDVILFTSA
+1007 KLYRLQDVVKFTSA
-1021 GVTRYYVPKIQHTSG
+1021 GVVRYYIPKIQHTSG
-1036 NTFDATEIATY
+1036 STFDATEIATF

-1062 NTINFAFNASY
+1062 NSVNFAFNAAY
-1073 NPPKRNKDLDVFL
+1073 NPPKRNQDLDVFL
-1086 LNDATILRNL
+1086 LNDATILRNM

-1148 SAIRVTGRVN
+1148 SAIRVTGRVAN
-1158 SDPFRLTIKSLGSQ
+1158 DPFRLTIQSLGSQ
-1172 SAPQGLFVRKPKTP
+1172 ADPQGLFVRRPQTP

-1219 NGGVGFT
+1219 NGGIGFT

-1234 GYNLT
+1234 GFNLT
-1239 AVGTFEFDVTKC
+1239 QVGTFNFDETKC

-1256 YILDAVQFD
+1256 YILDAVAFD
-1265 LALGTNYNAVTNG
+1265 LALNTNYNQVTNG
-1278 LAYQRNVVSTYLQ
+1278 LAYQRNGVSTYLQ
-1291 SNQKAQTIAA
+1291 SNQKTQTIAA
-1301 IQVTKAK
+1301 IQVAKAA
-1308 TAALSSVA
+1308 TAALANVA
-1316 GDATA
+1316 ADATA

-1335 LDNGALGTE
+1335 IDNGALGTE
-1344 TAADTI
+1344 QAADTI
-1350 TFSAP
+1350 TFSTP
-1355 SVLPYTKSVEAR
+1355 GSLPTANAVEAR

-1382 AYINLNNPAAGYD
+1382 AYINLNSPAPGYD

-1409 ITYDINYGGNT
+1409 LSYDINYGGNQ
-1420 ASRTAARSYIDDGVA
+1420 ASRIAARSYVDDGVP
-1435 VLAAAEITPTFNAL
+1435 VLAAAEITPTANAL
-1449 THIKGLL
+1449 NHIKGLL
-1456 SNIVNGVSFTK
+1456 SDIIQGNAITK
-1467 STGNAETQ
+1467 STGNTETQ
-1475 VTAGLTADAAAAT
+1475 VTAGLTATATEAT
-1488 QLGVLLDII
+1488 QLVSLFDITI
-1497 LNVIQ
+1497 NVIQ
-1502 SSSLNSV
+1502 ASNLNSV
-1509 PAIVK
+1509 PALINPDV
-1514 PSITWAAS
+1514 TWATSA
-1522 GLQAAHGAIDTNRAL
+1522 LQTAKSSIESNKAL
-1537 IIRQTVQSVSSPID
+1537 IIRKTVQSVAAPID

-1645 KIFRASVILQT
+1645 KIFSASVVLQL
-1656 TGPVVGVAGETFTQ
+1656 TGPVQAVAGETFTQ
-1670 ASSGAAGT
+1670 ASSGATGI
-1678 VVISTGANGN
+1678 VVISTGANGSVN
-1688 SQIYLDSTS
+1688 IYLRNSS

-1703 NTITGSTTG
+1703 NQITGSTTG
-1712 ALGAASVPLSVD
+1712 ALGANSVPLSVD
-1724 ATGYTNAASTAYMY
+1724 ATGYTNAATTAYMY

-1753 IYHSNASPNPV
+1753 IYHTNASPNPV
-1764 NGRYEVSNVELA
+1764 QGRYEVSNIELA
-1776 TPHLGAF
+1776 TPYLAGY

-1797 QTVSVAGATG
+1797 QTVAVGTANN
-1807 ARFQVRRDKTNGYT
+1807 ARFQIRKTKTDGYS
-1821 VVITTPGTDYRDNDT
+1821 VVVTTPGTDYRENDT
-1836 FAVTG
+1836 FLVTG
-1841 DKLGGATPANDAT
+1841 DLLGGATPTNDAT

-1860 DDGDSTPS
+1860 DSGDSTPS

-1873 GATISGTA
+1873 GASIAGTA
-1881 LTTTDDT
+1881 DTTSDET
-1888 PTYSGAIYKLN
+1888 PTFSGAIYKLN
-1899 FSTSSAQYAQNGI
+1899 FSTSSAQYAQNGV
-1912 IAQPTHND
+1912 IAQPSHND
-1920 LVNYRRNETHIF
+1920 LINYRRNETHIF

-1947 AVLFNENPGVFYRS
+1947 AVLFNENPGFFYRS

-1997 RAAETALAGTGTT
+1997 RATETALSGTGTT
-2010 KGATAGDVR
+2010 KGSTAGDVR

-2036 NARTPEAYR
+2036 NVRTPEAYR
-2045 PVGWSTS
+2045 PAGWTSS

-2061 WKGKKHYVY
+2061 WAGKKHYVY
-2070 NYRGVS
+2070 NYRGVN

-2106 ATGIHGTIV
+2106 ATGIHSTVILG
-2115 LANLTN
+2115 NLTN

-2172 KNSAQEVVER
+2172 KNAAQEVVEK

-2194 NGIFKVGKFFQ
+2194 NGIFRVGKFFQ

-2268 DVNGTAVSN
+2268 DVNGTAVAN

-2319 YVDGISGS
+2319 YVDNIGGS
-2327 IDVQGLRSSE
+2327 IDVPALRSSE
-2337 YNDYA
+2337 YNDYS
-2342 AGHIF
+2342 AGNLF
-2347 ISTGEKKLIISA
+2347 VATGEKKLVISA

-2390 TGVEGNVIEITY
+2390 TSVEGNVVEITY

-2418 ESQDTISVVGGAQGT
+2418 ETQDTVSVVGGAQGT

-2443 NGIPTTNSD
+2443 NGIATTSSD
-2452 ITFTPSRNRTIVG
+2452 ITFTPTRQRTIVG
-2465 NVVTDR
+2465 GVVTDR
-2471 HTDLDIQY
+2471 YVDLDIQY
-2479 KVGSIVNADVSGSAA
+2479 KVGSIVNADVSGSAG
-2494 ISQSKLAMNA
+2494 ISQSKLAMTA
-2504 ATTRVNATNIDQS
+2504 AGTRVNAVNIDQS
-2517 DRGLAAFDSAV
+2517 DLGLSAYDQAV
-2528 FSATSGWITI
+2528 FTTTNGFVSIA
-2538 NDGQLDLKK
+2538 DGQLNLKK
-2547 IKRVSDGTV
+2547 IQRISDGTV

-2571 IPFATVVS
+2571 ISFSTVVS

-2587 DLNTTIG
+2587 DLTTTVG

-2603 IKTGTGT
+2603 IKTGSGT

-2624 IIKSDSNG
+2624 IVKTDTSG
-2632 SIQVNSLILGGDSSY
+2632 SIQVNSLILGGDPTY

-2670 TGTTGVSAN
+2670 TGTN
-2679 GSPDLLVAG
+2679 GTSSNGAPDILMAG
-2688 SINIDGTGVAESVLQ
+2688 SLNIDGTGVAESTLQ
-2703 DASNFNGEAV
+2703 NASNFNGEAV

-2747 AGQIGMVTADSAT
+2747 AGQVGIVTADSGT
-2760 TSSVVPFIFSSSGA
+2760 SSSVVPFIFSSTGA
-2774 VPDVTNAYDIG
+2774 LPDVTNTYDIG

-2790 YKDVYATT
+2790 YKDIYATT

-2821 EPGTVLAFG
+2821 EAGTVLVFG
-2830 GEGEVE
+2830 GEKEL
-2836 VTTIAVKGS
+2836 TTTQAKGD
-2845 RKVAGVVS
+2845 RRVAGIVS
-2853 TNPAY
+2853 TEPAH
-2858 LMNSQLSSANPVVAL
+2858 LMNSALEGKHVKPL

-2886 VMKGDLLVSS
+2886 VMKGDMLVTSA
-2896 GIAGYAIVDNNPQVG
+2896 IPGYAIVDNNPKVG
-2911 TVIGKALG
+2911 TVIGKAVG
-2919 TKMDSERGV
+2919 SKTDSERGV